1 MSGML
6 IMILGVWA
14 FYPTPA
20 RSAEISKTTTY
31 LDLFEKAFAPRHWRA
46 ETFFMYPQIWRQKK
60 LFCIIAD
67 EQEIFLNT
75 MISTIE
81 TIAAAYEK
89 RHEIRIVPT
98 PEHCP
103 NDHYSV
109 VIYYGKNPGFEGFK
123 SIFSELTNS
132 SPESQIIDFGAQLA
146 FTIFLP
152 GGTKRSFIFMN
163 KIETGIH
170 SNLEYLK
177 AIFIEELMH
186 ALSSS
191 YDVSSDELISI
202 LAENHDVPTYEKWYT
217 KNPKGLCEFDL
228 MALELILN
236 KSEDLEHRRYANF
249 LDYFEVHFNDLAQA
263 AKAKQPILEAI
274 IDPRCRDGI

>member
-1 MSGML
+1 ML
-6 IMILGVWA
+6 ILILGIWA
-14 FYPTPA
+14 CLSTLA
-20 RSAEISKTTTY
+20 KSAEISKTKTY

-89 RHEIRIVPT
+89 RHEIRIVPS

-109 VIYYGKNPGFEGFK
+109 VIYYGKNPGFEGFE
-123 SIFSELTNS
+123 SIFSKLINS
-132 SPESQIIDFGAQLA
+132 SSKSQFIDFGAQLA

-152 GGTKRSFIFMN
+152 GGTKRSFIFIN

-186 ALSSS
+186 ALSSG
-191 YDVSSDELISI
+191 YDVPSDELISI

-217 KNPKGLCEFDL
+217 NNPKGLCEFDL

-236 KSEDLEHRRYANF
+236 RSENLEHRRYANF
-249 LDYFEVHFNDLAQA
+249 LDYFEVHFNDLAIA
-263 AKAKQPILEAI
+263 AKAKHPILEAI
-274 IDPRCRDGI
+274 IDPRCRDRM

>member
-1 MSGML
+1 MSLLKVIL
-6 IMILGVWA
+6 IATVGISTVYA
-14 FYPTPA
+14 INSRY
-20 RSAEISKTTTY
+20 AEISKTKTY
-31 LDLFEKAFAPRHWRA
+31 LDLFEKAFAPTHWRA
-46 ETFFMYPQIWRQKK
+46 ETFFLFPQIWRQKK

-67 EQEIFLNT
+67 EQEIFLNS

-81 TIAAAYEK
+81 AIAAAYEK
-89 RHEIRIVPT
+89 RHEIRIVPS
-98 PEHCP
+98 PEQCP
-103 NDHYSV
+103 DDHYSV

-132 SPESQIIDFGAQLA
+132 SPESQVIDFGAQLA
-146 FTIFLP
+146 FKWSLP
-152 GGTKRSFIFMN
+152 GNTKRTFIFIN

-170 SNLEYLK
+170 SNREYLE

-186 ALSSS
+186 ALSGGR
-191 YDVSSDELISI
+191 DVLDNKLISI
-202 LAENHDVPTYEKWYT
+202 LAANHDVPTYEKWYT

-249 LDYFEVHFNDLAQA
+249 VDYFKVHFHELAEA
-263 AKAKQPILEAI
+263 AKARSIMLENI
-274 IDPRCRDGI
+274 IDPRC